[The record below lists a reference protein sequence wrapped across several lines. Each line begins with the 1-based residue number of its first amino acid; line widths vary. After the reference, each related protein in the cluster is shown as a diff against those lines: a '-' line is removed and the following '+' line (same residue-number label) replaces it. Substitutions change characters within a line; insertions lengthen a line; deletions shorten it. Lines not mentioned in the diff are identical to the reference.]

1 MPIKERIIKE
11 LESGPKKYK
20 VLKTKFKATKKF
32 FTAMEELYQ
41 QGIIDEVNGL
51 IILLKGKKEE
61 KKQRPKD
68 VFEGTV
74 VKLTENYGFVRVEEF
89 DKDVFV
95 AGKFMMGT
103 VVGDK
108 VELRK
113 IPSKRHQYEGE
124 ITEILEEKKNLVA
137 TVEKEHGTLYAVLR
151 DCPILYLPIEN
162 RHRDLQ
168 RGDVIVVD
176 VYGRGRS
183 HRALTAKIREN
194 MGQVDSS
201 LKAVELLLME
211 KQITADFEDKV
222 LTEVNEVV
230 NRIDMSTEYK
240 FREDLTEE
248 CIFTIDSASTK
259 DIDDAISISRTENGY
274 QLSVHIADVSH
285 FVKPASF
292 VNQAAYNRGTSIYF
306 GDSVIPMLPKAL
318 SNGACSLNEGEERL
332 AFTCAMQL
340 DKDGT
345 VKSYRFFKSVIKSRL
360 KGVYSEINDIIFE
373 DITKPEI
380 AKKYKLDKPE
390 NTAEHNK
397 VSAEIREKYNEVYDS
412 IMIAME
418 LYKKLGKKRVQRGA
432 MDIESDEAYIIF
444 DDRKR
449 VSDIKKRERGESE
462 KMIEEFML
470 LANGCSANLAR
481 KMDLSFVY
489 RVHEEPEAEKMYNFR
504 ENLRKFGLK
513 LEKKQGESLQMAF
526 SRLLDKTRGTNL
538 QQFVHSGVLR
548 AQSKAKYLE
557 LPQGHFGLS
566 LDDYAHFTSPI
577 RRYPDLAI
585 HRILTDVVNG
595 VPKDKIKKKYEKFA
609 KSAAKQS
616 SDTELNA
623 MQIERD
629 ATDIYVAEYMSNHI
643 GEEFTGTVSSV
654 MSFGVYVELDNT
666 AEGLV
671 HVSLI
676 DMVNPILQEGFRLYC
691 PVTGKRYTIGDTVKV
706 KVIGTDILKGN
717 IDFEFVE

>member
-1 MPIKERIIKE
+1 MPIKERIINE
-11 LESGPKKYK
+11 LKNGPKKYK
-20 VLKTKFKATKKF
+20 LLKTKFKANKKF
-32 FTAMEELYQ
+32 FAAMEELYQ

-51 IILLKGKKEE
+51 IILLNNKNEK

-103 VVGDK
+103 VVGDR

-124 ITEILEEKKNLVA
+124 ITAILEEKTNLVA
-137 TVEKEHGTLYAVLR
+137 TVEKEHGNLYAVLR

-162 RHRDLQ
+162 RRRTLQ
-168 RGDVIVVD
+168 RGDIIIVD
-176 VYGRGRS
+176 IYGRGRS
-183 HRALTAKIREN
+183 HRALTAKIKEN
-194 MGQVDSS
+194 LGQVSTS
-201 LKAVELLLME
+201 QKSVELMLAE
-211 KQITADFEDKV
+211 KQMTAEFEPKV
-222 LTEVNEVV
+222 ENEVNEVIS
-230 NRIDMSTEYK
+230 RIDMATEYK
-240 FREDLTEE
+240 YRKDLTDKV
-248 CIFTIDSASTK
+248 IFTIDSASTK
-259 DIDDAISISRTENGY
+259 DIDDAISIERTESGY
-274 QLSVHIADVSH
+274 NLAVHIADVSH

-292 VNQAAYNRGTSIYF
+292 VNQAAYNRGTSVYF

-332 AFTCAMQL
+332 AFTCDMQL
-340 DKDGT
+340 DNNGNVT
-345 VKSYRFFKSVIKSRL
+345 GYLFYKSVIKSRL
-360 KGVYSEINDIIFE
+360 KGVYSEINDILFE

-380 AKKYKLDKPE
+380 TKKYKLDKPADE
-390 NTAEHNK
+390 TAHSK
-397 VSAEIREKYNEVYDS
+397 VTPQLREKYSEVYDS
-412 IMIAME
+412 IMLAME
-418 LYKKLGKKRVQRGA
+418 LYAKLNKKRIQRGA
-432 MDIESDEAYIIF
+432 MDIESDEAYIVF
-444 DDRKR
+444 DSSKKVID
-449 VSDIKKRERGESE
+449 VKKRERGESE

-481 KMDLSFVY
+481 KMDIPFVY
-489 RVHEEPEAEKMYNFR
+489 RIHEEPDAEKMYTFK

-513 LEKKQGESLQMAF
+513 IEKKQGETLQTAF

-548 AQSKAKYLE
+548 TQSKAKYLE

-566 LDDYAHFTSPI
+566 LEDYAHFTSPI

-595 VPKDKIKKKYEKFA
+595 VPKDKIKKKYDKFA

-616 SDTELNA
+616 SDTELSA
-623 MQIERD
+623 MQTERQ
-629 ATDIYVAEYMSNHI
+629 ATDIYIAEYMQQHI
-643 GEEFTGTVSSV
+643 GEEFEGTVTSV
-654 MSFGVYVELDNT
+654 MSFGVYVALPNT

-691 PVTGKRYTIGDTVKV
+691 PITGKRYTIGDTVKI
-706 KVIGTDILKGN
+706 KVLGTDILKGN
-717 IDFEFVE
+717 VDFEFVE

>member
-1 MPIKERIIKE
+1 
-11 LESGPKKYK
+11 
-20 VLKTKFKATKKF
+20 
-32 FTAMEELYQ
+32 MEDLYQ
-41 QGIIDEVNGL
+41 KGIIDEKNGL
-51 IILLKGKKEE
+51 VVLTKQVNKKAE
-61 KKQRPKD
+61 KPKD

-74 VKLTENYGFVRVEEF
+74 VKLTENYGFVRVEEWE
-89 DKDVFV
+89 KDVFV

-108 VELRK
+108 VELHK

-124 ITEILEEKKNLVA
+124 ITAILEEKTNLVA
-137 TVEKEHGTLYAVLR
+137 TVEKEHGNLYAVLR
-151 DCPILYLPIEN
+151 DCPVLYLPIEN
-162 RHRDLQ
+162 RRRDLQ

-222 LTEVNEVV
+222 ISEVNEVV
-230 NRIDMSTEYK
+230 NRIDMETEYK
-240 FREDLTEE
+240 FREDLTGEV
-248 CIFTIDSASTK
+248 IFTIDSASTK

-274 QLSVHIADVSH
+274 ALSVHIADVSH

-306 GDSVIPMLPKAL
+306 GNSVIPMLPKAL
-318 SNGACSLNEGEERL
+318 SNNACSLNPNEERL

-340 DKDGT
+340 DSEGT
-345 VKSYRFFKSVIKSRL
+345 VKNYRFFKSVIKSRV

-373 DITKPEI
+373 DII
-380 AKKYKLDKPE
+380 APQIKSKYNLQQPVEKKS
-390 NTAEHNK
+390 A
-397 VSAEIREKYNEVYDS
+397 VSQEIREKYSEVYDS
-412 IMIAME
+412 IIIAME
-418 LYKKLGKKRVQRGA
+418 LYKKLNKKRIQRGA
-432 MDIESDEAYIIF
+432 MDIESDEAYIVF
-444 DDRKR
+444 DENKH
-449 VSDIKKRERGESE
+449 VIDIRKRERGESE

-481 KMDLSFVY
+481 KMDLPFVY
-489 RVHEEPEAEKMYNFR
+489 RVHEEPEAEKMYTFKD
-504 ENLRKFGLK
+504 NLRKFGLK
-513 LEKKQGESLQMAF
+513 LEKKQGESLQIAF

-548 AQSKAKYLE
+548 TQSKAKYLE

-609 KSAAKQS
+609 KSASKQS

-643 GEEFTGTVSSV
+643 GEEFAGTVSSV

-671 HVSLI
+671 HVSFI

>member
-1 MPIKERIIKE
+1 MPIKDKILKE
-11 LESGPKKYK
+11 LESGPKKFK
-20 VLKTKFKATKKF
+20 SLKTKFKGSKKF
-32 FTAMEELYQ
+32 YAAMEDLYQ
-41 QGIIDEVNGL
+41 KGIIDEVNGL
-51 IILLKGKKEE
+51 IVLTKSESAKSKKT
-61 KKQRPKD
+61 KD
-68 VFEGTV
+68 TFEGTV
-74 VKLTENYGFVRVEEF
+74 VKLTENYGFVRVDEWE
-89 DKDVFV
+89 KDVFV

-103 VVGDK
+103 VVGDV
-108 VELRK
+108 VEIKK

-124 ITEILEEKKNLVA
+124 VVNIIKEKTNLVA
-137 TVEKEHGTLYAVLR
+137 MVEKQHGNVYAVLR
-151 DCPILYLPIEN
+151 DCPVLALPIEN
-162 RHRDLQ
+162 RRRTLQ
-168 RGDVIVVD
+168 EGDIIVVD

-194 MGQVDSS
+194 LGSVSS
-201 LKAVELLLME
+201 SHKAVELLLME
-211 KQITADFEDKV
+211 KQIAADFEDKV
-222 LTEVNEVV
+222 VTEVNEVV
-230 NRIDMSTEYK
+230 NRIDMATEYK
-240 FREDLTEE
+240 FREDLTGE

-259 DIDDAISISRTENGY
+259 DIDDAISVSKTEDGY
-274 QLSVHIADVSH
+274 RLGVHIADVSH

-345 VKSYRFFKSVIKSRL
+345 VKSYRFFKSVIKSCL

-449 VSDIKKRERGESE
+449 VSNIRKRERGESE

-481 KMDLSFVY
+481 KMDLPFVY